1 MNVRAVNVRRVVL
14 DVDKALHRPEL
25 IDIAGAIA
33 AVAGVESA
41 NIAVNE
47 IDVETIGTNIT
58 VEGSEI
64 DYAALLQAIE
74 SAGAVVHSI
83 DELVVGERLIEHIPR
98 KR

>member
-1 MNVRAVNVRRVVL
+1 VLNIRRVVL

-25 IDIAGAIA
+25 IDIAEAIV
-33 AVAGVESA
+33 AVPGVESA

-58 VEGSEI
+58 VEGSKI
-64 DYAALLQAIE
+64 NYSSLIRAIE
-74 SAGAVVHSI
+74 NSGAVVHSI

>member
-1 MNVRAVNVRRVVL
+1 MNLRRVVL

-25 IDIAGAIA
+25 IDIAEAIER
-33 AVAGVESA
+33 VQGVESV

-58 VEGSEI
+58 VEGTKI
-64 DYAALLQAIE
+64 DFDALVTAIE
-74 SAGAVVHSI
+74 TSGAVVHSV
-83 DELVVGERLIEHIPR
+83 DELVVGDRIIEHIPR

>member
-1 MNVRAVNVRRVVL
+1 MLNIRRVVL

-25 IDIAGAIA
+25 IDIAEAIV
-33 AVAGVESA
+33 AVPGVESA

-58 VEGSEI
+58 VEGSKI
-64 DYAALLQAIE
+64 NYSSLIRAIE
-74 SAGAVVHSI
+74 NSGAVVHSI

>member
-1 MNVRAVNVRRVVL
+1 MNLRRVVL

-25 IDIAGAIA
+25 IDIAEAIER
-33 AVAGVESA
+33 VQGVEGV

-58 VEGSEI
+58 VEGTKI
-64 DYAALLQAIE
+64 DFDALVTAIE
-74 SAGAVVHSI
+74 TSGAVVHSV
-83 DELVVGERLIEHIPR
+83 DELVVGDRIIEHIPR